1 MRIAVNAQIALGR
14 GPEFQIGHGVLMS
27 DVKPQTLG
35 LNEALGTLCVGW
47 AKVRARGRGIL
58 RGHTRNCSG
67 S

>member
-35 LNEALGTLCVGW
+35 LNEALGTLCRVGEG
-47 AKVRARGRGIL
+47 AGTRGRGIL